1 MFSEITVLLYRINL
15 RVEWHLVLYAVTIS
29 VWNSIFFRKC
39 QSMSDEVVSE
49 DYILSVVAWTIQKTM
64 KWLKHTLFID

>member
-1 MFSEITVLLYRINL
+1 MFSEIMVLLYRINL

-39 QSMSDEVVSE
+39 QSMSGVVVSE
-49 DYILSVVAWTIQKTM
+49 DYILSVVARTIQKQNGPNTPCS
-64 KWLKHTLFID
+64 